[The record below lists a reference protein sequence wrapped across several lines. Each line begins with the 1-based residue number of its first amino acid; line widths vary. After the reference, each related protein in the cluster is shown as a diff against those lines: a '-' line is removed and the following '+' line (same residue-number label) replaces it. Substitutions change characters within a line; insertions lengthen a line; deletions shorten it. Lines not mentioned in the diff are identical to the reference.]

1 MIPTHLLASSMRG
14 IRQYVVYISFLAIL
28 LFFSIALHDRGFL
41 SLYNLMNILRQTA
54 MVSIMAVGMT
64 FALAAREIDLSIGS
78 LVSLSALVTA
88 VILSRL
94 NSIPLA
100 ILASLGV
107 GVITGLVNGFITT
120 KARIPAILATL
131 GTAGVL
137 SGLARS
143 ITNSETIP
151 ILNGSFNSFFGS
163 GDLGPFSSLLIWTI
177 LIIILGHTLLK
188 HTSFGRAVLA
198 TGGNLGAAR
207 YSGIRTDSIRIA
219 ALVICSLTASI
230 AGILYAGRLH
240 SARYALGESDLM
252 TVIAAA
258 IIGGTSFTGGRGTVI
273 GAVVG
278 SILMGMLNNGLL
290 LLGLSGAHQM
300 IAQGIIIVIA
310 ITLSRMESQA
320 A

>member
-107 GVITGLVNGFITT
+107 GVITGLVNGLITT

-131 GTAGVL
+131 GT
-137 SGLARS
+137 
-143 ITNSETIP
+143 
-151 ILNGSFNSFFGS
+151 
-163 GDLGPFSSLLIWTI
+163 
-177 LIIILGHTLLK
+177 
-188 HTSFGRAVLA
+188 
-198 TGGNLGAAR
+198 
-207 YSGIRTDSIRIA
+207 
-219 ALVICSLTASI
+219 
-230 AGILYAGRLH
+230 
-240 SARYALGESDLM
+240 
-252 TVIAAA
+252 
-258 IIGGTSFTGGRGTVI
+258 
-273 GAVVG
+273 
-278 SILMGMLNNGLL
+278 
-290 LLGLSGAHQM
+290 
-300 IAQGIIIVIA
+300 
-310 ITLSRMESQA
+310 SRRP
-320 A
+320 